1 MLNNC
6 VWPIYAV
13 WCFKSFDLMENLY
26 FLRFFVFLAAEKMY
40 TINTSLLLV
49 QQFYDTF
56 SDSVSSFRWGRMAVH
71 TFPTANVTFGSK
83 ILDIFL
89 ESVSRFGWGRMV
101 VYTFPLHSKA
111 ISPGCIISVDTCPY
125 IYIYIYIYRHNLG
138 NHYFP
143 ADWHS
148 SKIIQLVN
156 LCTVYANT

>member
-83 ILDIFL
+83 ILDIF
-89 ESVSRFGWGRMV
+89 FGECIKVWMRKNGCLHLPF
-101 VYTFPLHSKA
+101 TQQSNFPGLYNLCRYLSL
-111 ISPGCIISVDTCPY
+111 Y
-125 IYIYIYIYRHNLG
+125 IYIYIHI
-138 NHYFP
+138 
-143 ADWHS
+143 
-148 SKIIQLVN
+148 
-156 LCTVYANT
+156 